1 MKNDSIYFC
10 SLKELNEKKYIIKFF
25 DTIKNELIIFKD
37 KFQKIKIFSSICP
50 HFGGEIFFNVNQR
63 KLQCKWHGWKFDINT
78 GNSVTNFNMYK
89 KNSIFNKI
97 LKLKSNIEIGCFPNK
112 GKLKEYNHVIENN
125 KIFIVYENC

>member
-1 MKNDSIYFC
+1 MKNDSMYFC

-63 KLQCKWHGWKFDINT
+63 KLQCKWHGWKFCAET
-78 GNSVTNFNMYK
+78 GKCENFP
-89 KNSIFNKI
+89 IRT
-97 LKLKSNIEIGCFPNK
+97 KLDQYEFK
-112 GKLKEYNHVIENN
+112 IENN
-125 KIFIVYENC
+125 NIYVLIND